1 MSIFYRNEGS
11 ISEYNFQ
18 EESFDDIEVESNSA
32 PELVDRDNDGD
43 LDLILGSG
51 GDGLYFYWNESDSNF
66 HFQQSLN
73 LNVPIIGV
81 NIKPALGHLFN
92 METLDIITGLSTG
105 GLYHLQTIT
114 CPDLGNLNGDAFWNV
129 LDIVILANCVLQATC
144 DFIEYKCASDING
157 DTFFNVLDIVQLS
170 NCVLA
175 QNCGD

>member
-1 MSIFYRNEGS
+1 M
-11 ISEYNFQ
+11 
-18 EESFDDIEVESNSA
+18 ESNSA

-43 LDLILGSG
+43 LDLILGSKEEE
-51 GDGLYFYWNESDSNF
+51 LYFYWNESNSNF

-114 CPDLGNLNGDAFWNV
+114 CPGLGNLNGDVFWNV
-129 LDIVILANCVLQATC
+129 LDIIALVNCVLGDNC
-144 DFIEYKCASDING
+144 SHIEYTCATDVNG
-157 DTFFNVLDIVQLS
+157 DGNRNVLDIVTLS

-175 QNCGD
+175 GNCRD